1 MCVHMF
7 QTLINVKKFT
17 KKSLLI
23 CWRAKPRQAPH
34 PSPFFGGGV
43 YGVNFDQNSGF
54 TVMCLT
60 KSIYGFLTISFG
72 SI

>member
-7 QTLINVKKFT
+7 QTSINVKKFT

-23 CWRAKPRQAPH
+23 CWRAKAWQPPH
-34 PSPFFGGGV
+34 PSPFVGGGI
-43 YGVNFDQNSGF
+43 YCVNFDQNYGF
-54 TVMCLT
+54 NVMCLT